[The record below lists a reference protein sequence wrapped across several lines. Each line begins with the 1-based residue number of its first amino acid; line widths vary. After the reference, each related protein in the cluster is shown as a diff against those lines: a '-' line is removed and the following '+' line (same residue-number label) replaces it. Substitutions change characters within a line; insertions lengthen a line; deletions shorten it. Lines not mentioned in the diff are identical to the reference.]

1 MKNRFIEI
9 LETIK
14 FKVINMNFFLTE
26 NRVKIVKNNDYN
38 NITVEL
44 SPHLIKAQNKND
56 IALLCKTVR
65 YFLKTLKRDCDNF
78 DSSLFKENFKL
89 LLFDIRCIKK
99 SESQINGYVEWDKNF
114 AKNLF

>member
-26 NRVKIVKNNDYN
+26 NRVKNNDYN